1 MYKFERKEKNL
12 FKLIEKIINFSLS
25 YSHSDEDKEKI
36 ISERDQINLEK
47 KRIEKKNQELIKEH
61 RMIKQ
66 KLLNLQSEISKKSDL
81 EDKFNQDINEL
92 TQETEYLVNEI
103 EKWRM

>member
-1 MYKFERKEKNL
+1 
-12 FKLIEKIINFSLS
+12 
-25 YSHSDEDKEKI
+25 
-36 ISERDQINLEK
+36 
-47 KRIEKKNQELIKEH
+47 
-61 RMIKQ
+61 MIKQ

>member
-12 FKLIEKIINFSLS
+12 FKLIEKISNLSLS

-47 KRIEKKNQELIKEH
+47 KRIEKKNLELIKEH